1 MQETEVKLI
10 MMSEVPSEKVNWL
23 WYPYIP
29 YGKITIVQGD
39 PGDGKT
45 TFILA
50 ITALLTTGRLIYPD
64 GQVDCYYLPALFILL
79 STKNSLFRKTKNYIT
94 EDGIDFQT
102 MMEKQ
107 DFSSG
112 EAKLIRLAANLF
124 NGSMEVTPYEIIN
137 TLDAKNYNLAMQ
149 AIYFRRHGCHIE
161 NLLNRTMENKA
172 EKKKHFERER

>member
-1 MQETEVKLI
+1 MKYLHDEIHK
-10 MMSEVPSEKVNWL
+10 NN
-23 WYPYIP
+23 
-29 YGKITIVQGD
+29 
-39 PGDGKT
+39 
-45 TFILA
+45 ILRA
-50 ITALLTTGRLIYPD
+50 IKDRRLIYPD

-102 MMEKQ
+102 LMEKQ

-112 EAKLIRLAANLF
+112 EAKLIRLAADLF

-137 TLDAKNYNLAMQ
+137 TLDAKNYDLAMQ

-161 NLLNRTMENKA
+161 NLLDRTMDNKTQR
-172 EKKKHFERER
+172 KKRLDMER